1 MAIIEPSAEGTP
13 APDSADAE
21 DPLPEP
27 FLAVAPEPEPEPVLL
42 PPLTSATPSIADG
55 VERSLDPRALA
66 LDQMIGWMATGAI
79 VLGLLSAQVILF
91 LAEAPVGL
99 RTFLALFW
107 LAVTVAL
114 GWRAQRWP
122 EIEHRHASYKV
133 DPQGIEIRKGVVWR
147 RVINVPRSRVQH
159 TDVSQGPLERNRGLG
174 TLIIYTAGTDH
185 ARVDLSGLDHGT
197 ALRIREHLLAGEGTD
212 AV

>member
-13 APDSADAE
+13 ALDSPDAE

-27 FLAVAPEPEPEPVLL
+27 SPVVLL
-42 PPLTSATPSIADG
+42 EPPAPTVPSVADG
-55 VERSLDPRALA
+55 IERSLDPRAVS
-66 LDQMIGWMATGAI
+66 LDQMIGWVTTGAI
-79 VLGLLSAQVILF
+79 ALGLLTAQVILF

-99 RTFLALFW
+99 RTFLALLW
-107 LAVTVAL
+107 LAGTVAL

-122 EIEHRHASYKV
+122 QIEHRHASYKV

-159 TDVSQGPLERNRGLG
+159 IDVSQGPLERRYGLA
-174 TLIIYTAGTDH
+174 TLIIYTAGTEH
-185 ARVDLSGLDHGT
+185 AKVQLAGLEHGR
-197 ALRIREHLLAGEGTD
+197 ALNIRELLMPSGAGD